1 VSIIPQTTLLTGL
14 PRSGTTLVCALLN
27 ELPDTVALAEPL
39 KFQSRDKD
47 EAISEID
54 AFVASARQQALSTN
68 TAISKHIGG
77 RVPDNWAP
85 PPDASRRLR
94 PSVVQRGAVSLNKP
108 LSTAFYLI
116 IKEPAGFSVL
126 SDLLVSRY
134 PLIAMVRHPLAV
146 LAAWQTIDIPVNRGR
161 MPIAEKFNLDLKA
174 RLDAEPDCLVRQVI
188 LLGWL
193 LEIYSAFPPDRIL
206 RYEDLISTPRNHLA
220 RFTSHARDPDHP
232 LRAVDPSE
240 RYTGVELR
248 RLARELMTIRGVAE
262 RFYPAFVQSL
272 APWL

>member
-1 VSIIPQTTLLTGL
+1 
-14 PRSGTTLVCALLN
+14 
-27 ELPDTVALAEPL
+27 
-39 KFQSRDKD
+39 
-47 EAISEID
+47 
-54 AFVASARQQALSTN
+54 
-68 TAISKHIGG
+68 
-77 RVPDNWAP
+77 
-85 PPDASRRLR
+85 
-94 PSVVQRGAVSLNKP
+94 VVQRGAVSLNKP
-108 LSTAFYLI
+108 LSTAFHLI

-126 SDLLVSRY
+126 SDLLVPRY

-206 RYEDLISTPRNHLA
+206 RYEDLISTPGRHLA
-220 RFTSHARDPDHP
+220 RFTSNARYPDHL

-240 RYTGVELR
+240 RYSGVEMR
-248 RLARELMTIRGVAE
+248 PLARQLMTIRGVAE